1 MISPRCCPFG
11 MHRKFHMTSYVAL
24 KIVHVLTAVLG
35 LGQVAALLVISWQ
48 MPSASALI
56 VRIARIVTVSLP
68 VMLLS
73 GIGLLKMSGWAF
85 APTLWIRGSF
95 VLMLVIGFS
104 ASRIIKAARSG
115 SQPENVPTTLR
126 RHSMLIVVLTGVIV
140 WLMTA
145 KPF

>member
-1 MISPRCCPFG
+1 
-11 MHRKFHMTSYVAL
+11 MTSYVVL

-35 LGQVAALLVISWQ
+35 LGQVGALLVISWQ
-48 MPSASALI
+48 MPAASALI
-56 VRIARIVTVSLP
+56 VRIARIVTLSLP
-68 VMLLS
+68 IMLLS

-104 ASRIIKAARSG
+104 ASRIVKAARSAG
-115 SQPENVPTTLR
+115 QTGNVPTTLR
-126 RHSMLIVVLTGVIV
+126 RHSVLVAVLTGVIV